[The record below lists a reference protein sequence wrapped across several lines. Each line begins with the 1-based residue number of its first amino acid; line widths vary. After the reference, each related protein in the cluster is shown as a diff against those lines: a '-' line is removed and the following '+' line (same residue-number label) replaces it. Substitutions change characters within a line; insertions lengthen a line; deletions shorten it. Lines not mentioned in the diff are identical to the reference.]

1 MTITLFISIIAVGGA
16 GVTAILTEAIKT
28 WYRNAG
34 KDYSPNAIALINAF
48 VVGGCGTA
56 VVYMLN
62 GIEWSVNNIICLIL
76 AIFAEWLIS
85 MVGFDKVSQTMTQ
98 IATIAV
104 KRAEEKAKENEEP
117 IVFEAKNTEANK

>member
-1 MTITLFISIIAVGGA
+1 MTFTLFISIIAIGGA
-16 GVTAILTEAIKT
+16 GVTAVLTEAIKT

-34 KDYSPNAIALINAF
+34 KNYSPNVIALINAF

-62 GIEWSVNNIICLIL
+62 GIEWSVNNIVCLIL

-85 MVGFDKVSQTMTQ
+85 MVGFDKVSQMLAQ
-98 IATIAV
+98 VATIDV
-104 KRAEEKAKENEEP
+104 KKTEDKKEKNES
-117 IVFEAKNTEANK
+117 NTSEANK